1 MLDKK
6 ILFCSLL
13 AVLFAVMMC
22 SCLTAARAFE
32 TGADMSEL
40 AREEQLG
47 TVYKDMNGNNI
58 DAVQQAENE
67 HWSCCRLRLWVNPS
81 GQDIMVNNLSYTV
94 ALAKRIKSHGMKF
107 ILDIHYSDSWADP
120 GHQTMPSAWSGQS
133 YSQLLT
139 TVKSYTQNVVSTFN
153 SNGVLP
159 DYVQVG
165 NEINGGFMWPTGS
178 TSNYSQFI
186 GLIKA
191 GIAGV
196 KAVSSYPQII
206 IHIANGGSTSAV
218 KSWFDKFNGQG
229 VSYDIIGLSY
239 YPPNGTTLSD
249 INSTMA
255 AINGRYGKKI
265 MIVEFSYFWGWG
277 VTSGNGYWNTPTG
290 QAQCLWALTQLMR
303 GYSNGDGVIY
313 WGATYVWNGSLSGN
327 WAGEALWNSS
337 NVSLPAQGSLWAQ

>member
-1 MLDKK
+1 M
-6 ILFCSLL
+6 
-13 AVLFAVMMC
+13 
-22 SCLTAARAFE
+22 
-32 TGADMSEL
+32 
-40 AREEQLG
+40 
-47 TVYKDMNGNNI
+47 
-58 DAVQQAENE
+58 
-67 HWSCCRLRLWVNPS
+67 
-81 GQDIMVNNLSYTV
+81 
-94 ALAKRIKSHGMKF
+94 
-107 ILDIHYSDSWADP
+107 
-120 GHQTMPSAWSGQS
+120 
-133 YSQLLT
+133 
-139 TVKSYTQNVVSTFN
+139 
-153 SNGVLP
+153 
-159 DYVQVG
+159 
-165 NEINGGFMWPTGS
+165 
-178 TSNYSQFI
+178 
-186 GLIKA
+186 IKA